1 MGFNNLDFAKLVAE
15 RAFEGSQNIQ
25 QLFLGNN
32 TFEFVSD
39 ENLHDML
46 APMPGLKR
54 LYLENSKLS
63 IITSRTFSTLKNVE
77 QLYLYGNGI
86 AYLPGGAFDDMPK
99 LQILRLENNLI
110 TTLSSDVFSLQTR
123 SRQWLQDSPGLFQDF
138 YGEGYRCTD
147 EQNTTLPEFYLN
159 EQACLLSRTTSNRIT
174 SVICLLLFFFFIF
187 TIVFG
192 YRWHIRFVIYKI
204 YRARSTRRVRERRRQ
219 QIHYE
224 FDVFVS
230 YAEEDLPWVQ
240 RELLPALEARW
251 GLRLCIHQRDFVP
264 GKHIVDNIADCVDAS
279 DRILMVLSPHFAI
292 SPWCQFELRYCQGIA
307 MDRDDV
313 MVLVT
318 LQDPGSFDVTG
329 CMMAILRTTTYIQWG
344 EGGDV
349 TDSFWGRL
357 RLALDDVIPNP

>member
-1 MGFNNLDFAKLVAE
+1 M
-15 RAFEGSQNIQ
+15 
-25 QLFLGNN
+25 FL
-32 TFEFVSD
+32 
-39 ENLHDML
+39 
-46 APMPGLKR
+46 
-54 LYLENSKLS
+54 LS
-63 IITSRTFSTLKNVE
+63 
-77 QLYLYGNGI
+77 
-86 AYLPGGAFDDMPK
+86 A
-99 LQILRLENNLI
+99 
-110 TTLSSDVFSLQTR
+110 
-123 SRQWLQDSPGLFQDF
+123 
-138 YGEGYRCTD
+138 
-147 EQNTTLPEFYLN
+147 
-159 EQACLLSRTTSNRIT
+159 QACLLSRTTSNLIT
-174 SVICLLLFFFFIF
+174 SVICILLFFFFIF
-187 TIVFG
+187 TVVFG
-192 YRWHIRFVIYKI
+192 YRWHIRLVFYEIC
-204 YRARSTRRVRERRRQ
+204 RARSARRDRERRRR

-329 CMMAILRTTTYIQWG
+329 SMMAILRTTTYIQWG

-357 RLALDDVIPNP
+357 RLALDDIIPNP